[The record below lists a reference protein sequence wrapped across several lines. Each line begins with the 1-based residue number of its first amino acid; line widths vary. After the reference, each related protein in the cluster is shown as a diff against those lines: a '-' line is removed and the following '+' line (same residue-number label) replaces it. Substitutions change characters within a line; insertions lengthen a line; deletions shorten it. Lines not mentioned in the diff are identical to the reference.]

1 MEPVTAPQL
10 TAPVGIPRLRHRW
23 LGYLPLLVGPALFWL
38 VGFSGLVPLEPP
50 VARVLGVTAWMMLWW
65 VTEIVPMPVTAF
77 LPLVLFPTLGL
88 LDLNA
93 TAAHY
98 FGPTVFLFF
107 SGFVFALALE
117 RHGLHA
123 RIALH
128 IVRLV
133 GTRSQNLVGGFAA
146 ATAFLSLWVNNTAA
160 ALLVLPIA
168 TSVLRLLE
176 DEFREGNLT
185 AEFRKLAASL
195 LLGLAYGASIGGIA
209 TPIGTPTNAVL
220 VGFLRSRYGIDVPF
234 AGWFAVG
241 LPLAVLMLGAAYLIL
256 TKVVFRTRTA
266 VLPNASDVV
275 ATKLRELGPVTFPE
289 GAVAVVFALTA
300 LGWVLRVPLS
310 AAFGLDFLND
320 TTIGITG
327 ALLLFLTPDFSGKSR
342 YVFDWKGMEGLPWG
356 ILFLIGGG
364 LALAKT
370 LENAGVVRLIGEAI
384 ARGGFTSYLPLLAA
398 LAGVVL
404 LLKLLIANTALATIS
419 LPMVFGIAEAAGI
432 EPILLAAPVTFAASF
447 AFVLPMSTPPN
458 AIVLTTGHVRVP
470 DMVRAGALL
479 TAVGF
484 GLLLLF
490 SKLYP
495 WMIW

>member
-10 TAPVGIPRLRHRW
+10 TAPVGSVRLRRFW

-38 VGFSGLVPLEPP
+38 LGFSGLVPLEPP
-50 VARVLGVTAWMMLWW
+50 VARVLGVAAWMMLWW
-65 VTEIVPMPVTAF
+65 ITETVPMPVTAF
-77 LPLVLFPTLGL
+77 LPLVLFPPLGL

-128 IVRLV
+128 IIRLV
-133 GTRSQNLVGGFAA
+133 GTRSQHLVGGFAT
-146 ATAFLSLWVNNTAA
+146 ATTFVSMWVNNTAA

-168 TSVLRLLE
+168 TSVLQLLE
-176 DEFREGNLT
+176 AEFRQRGLM

-195 LLGLAYGASIGGIA
+195 LLGVAYGASIGGIT

-220 VGFLRSRYGIDVPF
+220 VGFLRERYGIDVPF
-234 AGWFAVG
+234 AGWVAVG
-241 LPLAVLMLGAAYLIL
+241 LPLGVLMLVAAYLIL
-256 TKVVFRTRTA
+256 TKVVFRTRSA
-266 VLPNASDVV
+266 ALPNAAEVIAD
-275 ATKLRELGPVTFPE
+275 KLRELGPVTFPE
-289 GAVAVVFALTA
+289 GTVAVVFALTA
-300 LGWVLRVPLS
+300 VGWVLRVPLS
-310 AAFGLDFLND
+310 AALGLGFLND
-320 TTIGITG
+320 TTIGMAG
-327 ALLLFLTPDFSGKSR
+327 ALLLFLTPDFSGKAR
-342 YVFDWKGMEGLPWG
+342 YVFDWRGMEKLPWG
-356 ILFLIGGG
+356 VLFLIGGG
-364 LALAKT
+364 LSLAKT
-370 LENAGVVRLIGEAI
+370 LESAGVVRLLGEAI
-384 ARGGFTSYLPLLAA
+384 ARGGATGYLPLLAA
-398 LAGVVL
+398 LTAVTL

-419 LPMVFGIAEAAGI
+419 LPMVFGIAEATGI
-432 EPILLAAPVTFAASF
+432 EPLLLAAPVTFAASF

-458 AIVLTTGHVRVP
+458 AIVLTTGHVRVQ
-470 DMVRAGALL
+470 DMARAGVLL
-479 TAVGF
+479 TAVGY

-495 WMIW
+495 WMLL